1 MFEKFTE
8 KYFGKNDWWLLRL
21 KQKFCRGCCSKLVC
35 FKCVKTIRQQSV
47 THANSLNWNVIQS
60 IIHLLK
66 VWKKR
71 RLDLFLLLA
80 AAVGLRK
87 RKIQHTDFGRYPGLR
102 RNVLQPLF
110 TRHRDTVDMCDNYI
124 KRHFML
130 VCFILV
136 QADWNITE
144 FSPSRNCC
152 SACWGSGN
160 VLNLILE
167 KIFHIL
173 GYIYM
178 SMDVQCA

>member
-1 MFEKFTE
+1 MLFKIGLFQMCQNYQTTICNPCQFF
-8 KYFGKNDWWLLRL
+8 KL
-21 KQKFCRGCCSKLVC
+21 KCHTIYYSS
-35 FKCVKTIRQQSV
+35 FKG
-47 THANSLNWNVIQS
+47 L
-60 IIHLLK
+60 
-66 VWKKR
+66 KKR
-71 RLDLFLLLA
+71 RLDLFLFLA
-80 AAVGLRK
+80 AAEGLRK

-130 VCFILV
+130 VCFILG